1 MSDQKV
7 RRTFPASLYS
17 AADFPLPLQSN
28 RDYLSHLPSEL
39 LEEIFHHAHDS
50 SLPLTVPLS
59 KSLLP
64 FQRRQLFRS
73 IEVHSYESLDNLCTI
88 ARSDCKIPTYAR
100 QFRFEVDYDKAA
112 DPIAQESE
120 DLGSPSNSAVERFFR
135 QTSNLQTIETNGST
149 RISLLLLSPPVMSSF
164 RRLESLDIS
173 STLHSLPDPF
183 SPSHYSGLQSCST
196 LHSLSLTILR
206 NSPSIENSARTELDS
221 KPFANIRQLQLIGTL
236 SSNEPSVRRFFSS
249 FDSLS
254 TLSLFD
260 TSYTSSLIQK
270 LLEALP
276 APHHLD
282 ILNFGCRPR
291 LDTSNRGDL
300 ARCFKSFTRLRALT
314 LLSDFSSFTS
324 DLYSDLRVLPIEILQ
339 FASKACV
346 SIDRLTS
353 LISGPTKH
361 STLKSIGLNQI
372 KGRIGTSIRD
382 VGEPYWDDLV
392 SEWRPYPDWE
402 LPMWTEA
409 FDEERLV
416 EFLAIAKKQG
426 LIVGGS
432 AVDAIGVLAEREEEW
447 RLLEGFVPERDES
460 D

>member
-1 MSDQKV
+1 ML
-7 RRTFPASLYS
+7 TTPLYPSLS
-17 AADFPLPLQSN
+17 
-28 RDYLSHLPSEL
+28 LS
-39 LEEIFHHAHDS
+39 
-50 SLPLTVPLS
+50 
-59 KSLLP
+59 
-64 FQRRQLFRS
+64 R
-73 IEVHSYESLDNLCTI
+73 N
-88 ARSDCKIPTYAR
+88 
-100 QFRFEVDYDKAA
+100 
-112 DPIAQESE
+112 
-120 DLGSPSNSAVERFFR
+120 
-135 QTSNLQTIETNGST
+135 
-149 RISLLLLSPPVMSSF
+149 
-164 RRLESLDIS
+164 
-173 STLHSLPDPF
+173 PF
-183 SPSHYSGLQSCST
+183 SPSNVVNSFAQSRST
-196 LHSLSLTILR
+196 PTNPSTTSARSLEATVRSPRMLDSSDSKSTMTRRQTQSLR
-206 NSPSIENSARTELDS
+206 NPKISVHLQILLSSDSSDRHRICRPSRPMDQHVSPSSSYRLPLCLPFADWNHSTSPRLYTLFPTLSARLTTLGFSPARRSILSALPFSETPRVSKIQLKLNS